1 MNDAT
6 ILELGGFCT
15 ELLSSEAFA
24 ALTAMY
30 SQQCATDILNTDPK
44 ATKEREGIYNAFQG
58 FSGFLALTQ
67 KFSAAHSK
75 LIEQQNGDVTT
86 PEVDSF
92 DHEGVHDIYRND
104 ND

>member
-1 MNDAT
+1 MDDAT

-44 ATKEREGIYNAFQG
+44 AAKEREGIYNAFQG

-67 KFSAAHSK
+67 KFSAAHTK
-75 LIEQQNGDVTT
+75 LLEQQNGDVTT
-86 PEVDSF
+86 PEVDEF
-92 DHEGVHDIYRND
+92 DNEGVHDIYRN
-104 ND
+104 

>member
-1 MNDAT
+1 MDDAT

-30 SQQCATDILNTDPK
+30 SQQCATDILKTDPK
-44 ATKEREGIYNAFQG
+44 AVKEREGIYAAYQG
-58 FSGFLALTQ
+58 FSEFLALTQ
-67 KFSAAHSK
+67 KFSVAHTK
-75 LIEQQNGDVTT
+75 LIEKQNAAETT
-86 PEVDSF
+86 PVDDF

>member
-1 MNDAT
+1 MDDAT

-30 SQQCATDILNTDPK
+30 SQQCATDILQTDPK
-44 ATKEREGIYNAFQG
+44 NAREREGIYAAYQG
-58 FSGFLALTQ
+58 FSGFLALAQ
-67 KFSAAHSK
+67 KFSAAHTK
-75 LIEQQNGDVTT
+75 LTEQKTSETT
-86 PEVDSF
+86 PEVDEF